1 MPSTHSAMYFH
12 IIFGTKN
19 RENRIAPEWEER
31 LFAYIGGIIRNTG
44 GKLLAA
50 GGASDHV
57 HLLLSLKPAHFV
69 PDILRDLKRDSSK
82 WVHTEIG
89 ERAFA
94 WQDGYGIF
102 TVSVSAL
109 DVVTAYIRNQREH
122 HKTTTFM
129 DEYVAFLRKHGV
141 EYDERYL

>member
-1 MPSTHSAMYFH
+1 MPSTHSAIYFH

-19 RENRIAPEWEER
+19 RENRIAAEWEER

-50 GGASDHV
+50 GGAGDHV

-82 WVHTEIG
+82 
-89 ERAFA
+89 
-94 WQDGYGIF
+94 
-102 TVSVSAL
+102 
-109 DVVTAYIRNQREH
+109 
-122 HKTTTFM
+122 
-129 DEYVAFLRKHGV
+129 
-141 EYDERYL
+141 